1 MISKRLSLFVLLFVF
16 LFAPIRAYAQSG
28 DIALWIPL
36 KSGVTKK
43 DAQISRNK
51 EYVSIKLQSVYA
63 YYRSGF
69 FENIKQ
75 LLIKSDI
82 SLEQGAKRDQGTM
95 LNASRELPSKSGEF
109 IGLNDHIAVLTPS
122 SRTSIMLNVGFRG
135 VGEDKFKKIFDLLSG
150 PALKTPLNL
159 ADATLGKISGISTIV
174 QGFLATPYTSN
185 NPKSILD
192 ISQSFVF
199 YSDTLEHPDALR
211 EGYLIVVSSR
221 EHKGDGLTKI
231 LSLQPEDY
239 RLSSQ
244 GQQLEYKESGAW
256 TPLVDNSYVI
266 FSITQTTTRGEDEAP
281 WLVKYRAAEDASRK
295 VLEGVPV
302 DKAKAE
308 ALALWREGNIL
319 IGADQNYID
328 SERDGIRTSHLTEIR
343 KILNSST
350 VSVNLSGPDIPANFA
365 TIAADYKSRLA
376 ANSSSLSV
384 VVRDD
389 QGTAVSNAELL
400 LSDSSNPATPIK
412 IKTDD
417 AGQAK
422 LNSLK
427 AGQYSIETK
436 PANFNPSPPEKFI
449 LEPKE
454 TKSIEVRIKPPQ

>member
-1 MISKRLSLFVLLFVF
+1 MKSKNLCLFVLLLVF
-16 LFAPIRAYAQSG
+16 LFAPISARAQGG
-28 DIALWIPL
+28 DIVLWIPL

-82 SLEQGAKRDQGTM
+82 SLEQGGKRDQGTM
-95 LNASRELPSKSGEF
+95 LNVSKELPSQSGEF
-109 IGLNDHIAVLTPS
+109 IGLNNHIAVLTPS
-122 SRTSIMLNVGFRG
+122 SRTSIMLSVGFRG

-159 ADATLGKISGISTIV
+159 ADATLGKISGITTIV
-174 QGFLATPYTSN
+174 QGFLSTPYTSN

-192 ISQSFVF
+192 ISQSFIF

-211 EGYLIVVSSR
+211 EGYLVVVSSR

-244 GQQLEYKESGAW
+244 GHQLEYKESGAW

-295 VLEGVPV
+295 VLEGVSV
-302 DKAKAE
+302 DKAKAD

-328 SERDGIRTSHLTEIR
+328 SERDGIRSAHLAEIK
-343 KILNSST
+343 KILNSSS
-350 VSVNLSGPDIPANFA
+350 VAVNLSEPDIPANFA
-365 TIAADYKSRLA
+365 IIAADYKNRLA
-376 ANSSSLSV
+376 ANASTLSV
-384 VVRDD
+384 VVRDE
-389 QGTAVSNAELL
+389 QGTAVSNAEVV
-400 LSDSSNPATPIK
+400 LSDSSNPGTLIK
-412 IKTDD
+412 VKTDD
-417 AGQAK
+417 TGQAT
-422 LNSLK
+422 LQTLK
-427 AGQYSIETK
+427 AGEYSIEAK
-436 PANFNPSPPEKFI
+436 PVNFNSSTPEKFV